1 MKKTQD
7 GKNPRWKKP
16 KMEKTQDGI
25 KKLKGFPI
33 INNIIILQ
41 IKNGIS

>member
-16 KMEKTQDGI
+16 KMEKTQDGKNPRWNQKI
-25 KKLKGFPI
+25 ERVS
-33 INNIIILQ
+33 NN
-41 IKNGIS
+41 